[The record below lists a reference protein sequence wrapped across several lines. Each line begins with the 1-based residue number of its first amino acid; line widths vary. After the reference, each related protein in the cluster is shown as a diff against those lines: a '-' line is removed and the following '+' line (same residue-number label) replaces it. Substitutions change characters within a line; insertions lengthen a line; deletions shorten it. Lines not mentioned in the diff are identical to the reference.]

1 VEQHTDV
8 FVGLDVAKARHAV
21 AIAEDGRTGEVRYFG
36 EIDASAESV
45 RRFAVKLAQRH
56 GKLHFCYEAGPTG
69 YGLYRQLTQLGHR
82 CSVIAPSLIPR
93 KPGDRIKTNRR
104 DAQQLAR
111 LLRAGELTEVWV
123 PDEAHEAIRDLV
135 RVRDAAVIDLRRK
148 RQTISSM
155 MLRMG
160 RIYPGKKTW
169 GVRHMNWLNTQRF
182 DHPAHGLVIQELLLA
197 ARHAKERLERADDA
211 IIEFLPTWSLAPIVG
226 ALQAL
231 RGIGLISAVIIMAE
245 IGDLRRFDN
254 PRQLMSYLGLVPGE
268 RSTGESVRRL
278 GITKAGNGRVRRT
291 LIESAWTYR
300 YLPRTGPAK
309 LVVQQHLPPA
319 IKDIAAKAQTRLCAR
334 YRALSGKGKKPTVT
348 ATALARELSGF
359 VWAIGREVQT
369 A

>member
-1 VEQHTDV
+1 VEQHTYA

-21 AIAEDGRTGEVRYFG
+21 AIAEDGRTGEVRYLG
-36 EIDASAESV
+36 EIDANTESV
-45 RRFAVKLAQRH
+45 RRLAAQLARRH

-123 PDEAHEAIRDLV
+123 PDEAHEAMRDLV
-135 RVRDAAVIDLRRK
+135 RLRDAAVIDLRRK

-155 MLRMG
+155 MLRLG

-182 DHPAHGLVIQELLLA
+182 DQPAHGLVIQELLLA
-197 ARHAKERLERADDA
+197 ARHAKERLERTDDA
-211 IIEFLPTWSLAPIVG
+211 IVEFLPTWSLAPVVG

-245 IGDLRRFDN
+245 IGDLCRFDN
-254 PRQLMSYLGLVPGE
+254 PRQLMGYLGLVPGE

-278 GITKAGNGRVRRT
+278 GITKAGNGRVRRA

-334 YRALSGKGKKPTVT
+334 YRTLSGKGKRPTVT
-348 ATALARELSGF
+348 VTALARELSGF

>member
-1 VEQHTDV
+1 MEQHTDV

-36 EIDASAESV
+36 EIDANAESV
-45 RRFAVKLAQRH
+45 RRFAAKLAKRH

-69 YGLYRQLTQLGHR
+69 YGLHRQLTQLGHR

-135 RVRDAAVIDLRRK
+135 RARDAAVIDLRRK

-155 MLRMG
+155 MLRLG

-182 DHPAHGLVIQELLLA
+182 DHPAHGLVMQELLLA
-197 ARHAKERLERADDA
+197 ARHAKERLERTDDA
-211 IIEFLPTWSLAPIVG
+211 IIEFLPTWSLAPVVG

-245 IGDLRRFDN
+245 IGDLCRFDN
-254 PRQLMSYLGLVPGE
+254 PRQLMGYLGLVPGE

-278 GITKAGNGRVRRT
+278 GITKAGNGRVRRA

-300 YLPRTGPAK
+300 HLPRTGPAK

-348 ATALARELSGF
+348 VTALARELSGF
-359 VWAIGREVQT
+359 VWAIGKEVQT